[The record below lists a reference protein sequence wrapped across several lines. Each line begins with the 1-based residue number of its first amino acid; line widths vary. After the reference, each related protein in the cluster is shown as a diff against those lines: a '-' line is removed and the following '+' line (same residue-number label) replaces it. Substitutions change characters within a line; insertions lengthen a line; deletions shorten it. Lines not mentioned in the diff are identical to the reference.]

1 MLCDFTYM
9 WNLKTETKQH
19 NKTETVTYREQPV
32 GCRGEGSQGSGRK
45 EMKAIKSSR
54 IQVTK
59 EMSQGYEMSSVGNT
73 VNNYGDFPSSPV
85 VKTLCFKCRRRG
97 FNPWSRN

>member
-1 MLCDFTYM
+1 MVAEG
-9 WNLKTETKQH
+9 KG
-19 NKTETVTYREQPV
+19 V
-32 GCRGEGSQGSGRK
+32 RGGGRK
-45 EMKAIKSSR
+45 EMKEIKSYR

-59 EMSQGYEMSSVGNT
+59 EMSHGYEMSSVGNI
-73 VNNYGDFPSSPV
+73 VNNYGDFPSGPV